1 MPYKSRWSVTPPVTS
16 LPSFIFTS
24 PTALLPNDPILLDAN
39 CPEAHCFT
47 LHTFRE
53 WSKRLAAGL
62 VAAGLKTGERVMLF
76 SGNSIFSPIVVMGVI
91 MAGGVYT
98 SANPAFTPRELAHQ
112 LKDSEATFLLAADNC
127 IDRALHGA
135 RLAGVDLNRVFQFQD
150 ISLDEETNRREKF
163 LSSHQLQHW
172 KQLIAAPDVGKQF
185 EWEEFRTP
193 QLANRTIILIYSSG
207 TTGLPKGVEASHYNI
222 VANIT
227 QIIYVQGLD
236 PRNNAGPN
244 TRTLCFLPLYHGL
257 GLMYYTWVAP
267 KRGLRVYLMER
278 FNLLEMV
285 EYIQR
290 YRITELLMVPPVV
303 LAMSQHPLIK
313 GGKYDLSS
321 IVKVVCGAAPLGME
335 TTIQFEKLWPNGA
348 VKVRQAWGM
357 SEYACPATD
366 TFVVHLLTRH

>member
-1 MPYKSRWSVTPPVTS
+1 
-16 LPSFIFTS
+16 
-24 PTALLPNDPILLDAN
+24 
-39 CPEAHCFT
+39 
-47 LHTFRE
+47 
-53 WSKRLAAGL
+53 
-62 VAAGLKTGERVMLF
+62 
-76 SGNSIFSPIVVMGVI
+76 

-135 RLAGVDLNRVFQFQD
+135 KLAGVDLNRVFQFQD

-366 TFVVHLLTRH
+366 TLVVHLLTRH